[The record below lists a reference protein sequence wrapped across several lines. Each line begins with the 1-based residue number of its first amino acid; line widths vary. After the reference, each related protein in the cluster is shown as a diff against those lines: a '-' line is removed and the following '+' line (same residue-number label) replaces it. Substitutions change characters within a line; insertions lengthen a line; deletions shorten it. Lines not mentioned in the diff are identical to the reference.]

1 MMEKKE
7 WEYLMGFALPIPDI
21 YTIIIVIPRKPEFDW
36 RDYTCFW
43 HELTKLSYPDS
54 MCLISNI

>member
-1 MMEKKE
+1 MHIKNTGGAN
-7 WEYLMGFALPIPDI
+7 LRIDI
-21 YTIIIVIPRKPEFDW
+21 SFMQEFDW

-54 MCLISNI
+54 IGQISTKRGKK